1 MDTSLLAEFCSN
13 FKIAEKQIK
22 RSEFRNIEIYLPAVN
37 QLRYSCRHLVRAL
50 EANTE
55 EENREELRRAISH
68 TQRAIFDASES
79 EALSL
84 VETCYDIKKRLGL
97 FSYVAGKY
105 IPNYAE
111 LKKNMGLAY
120 QYFVE
125 QETPAEM
132 GETGTDL
139 RLASLVDS
147 RRSCLEQTN
156 RHVENLKEYVR
167 AYNAAEDD
175 ILNEIFVKKMQIV
188 LPVVGTIITVVVSV
202 LLSI

>member
-1 MDTSLLAEFCSN
+1 
-13 FKIAEKQIK
+13 
-22 RSEFRNIEIYLPAVN
+22 
-37 QLRYSCRHLVRAL
+37 
-50 EANTE
+50 
-55 EENREELRRAISH
+55 
-68 TQRAIFDASES
+68 
-79 EALSL
+79 
-84 VETCYDIKKRLGL
+84 
-97 FSYVAGKY
+97 
-105 IPNYAE
+105 
-111 LKKNMGLAY
+111 MGLAY

-156 RHVENLKEYVR
+156 RHIENLKEYVR